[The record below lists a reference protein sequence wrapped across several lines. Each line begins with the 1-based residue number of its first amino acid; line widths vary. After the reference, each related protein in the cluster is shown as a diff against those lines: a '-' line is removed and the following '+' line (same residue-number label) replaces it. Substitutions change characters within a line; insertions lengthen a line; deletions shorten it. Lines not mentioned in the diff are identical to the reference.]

1 MNTMKPRKTFEEQLS
16 QLNRSLIQMGASC
29 EQAIDSAAKS
39 LMEKDPELA
48 RKTIE
53 MDAEIDH
60 MERDI
65 ESLCLKLLLK
75 QQPVARDLRQISS
88 ALKMISD
95 MERIGDQAG
104 DIAEIVLALT
114 SQDYIKKVDHIAAM
128 AGATI
133 EMVQKC
139 INAYVEQDLK
149 LAQEVIEADD
159 QVDNLFLTIQ
169 HELIGLIAKDPSCG
183 EQALDFL
190 MIAKY
195 LERIGDHAT
204 NIAEWVEFSILG
216 VHPEQLD
223 GETFGAEP
231 SQR

>member
-1 MNTMKPRKTFEEQLS
+1 MNTLKPRKTFEEQMV

-29 EQAIDSAAKS
+29 EQAIDSAAKA

-60 MERDI
+60 LERDI

-104 DIAEIVLALT
+104 DIAEIVLSLT
-114 SQDYIKKVDHIAAM
+114 SQEYIKKIDHIAAV
-128 AGATI
+128 ASATI

-149 LAQEVIEADD
+149 LAQEVIESDD
-159 QVDNLFLTIQ
+159 TVDNLFITIQ

-183 EQALDFL
+183 QQALDFL

-216 VHPEQLD
+216 VHPEQMDEENL
-223 GETFGAEP
+223 GAQP